1 MSDRERAGWRGHLIV
16 WRGDDFVKDEGD
28 PNYLSVRRDGSRYRG
43 VRDYSEAGIAR
54 TFRPAAG
61 VTLEASARV
70 HRVEGHYEY
79 SYRII
84 GVTTLKIPLEK

>member
-1 MSDRERAGWRGHLIV
+1 V

-43 VRDYSEAGIAR
+43 VRDYAETGITRSFA
-54 TFRPAAG
+54 PASG
-61 VTLEASARV
+61 VRLEASARV
-70 HRVEGHYEY
+70 HRVERHYEY

-84 GVTTLKIPLEK
+84 AVTAVKIPLKR